1 MQFPYNCASA
11 KLKYCNSLNVCDR
24 VYMVSL
30 CLMVE
35 FHSKHYAGEVKM
47 KSLHSETNALRGRLR
62 MIEVLW
68 PLSLFS

>member
-1 MQFPYNCASA
+1 MQFPYTCASA

-30 CLMVE
+30 CLIAE

-47 KSLHSETNALRGRLR
+47 SLYTVKQMH
-62 MIEVLW
+62 
-68 PLSLFS
+68 